1 MNIINHISKY
11 KTLILTIG
19 MIAALGIIGQPIM
32 KAYADCEFIC
42 QVEESTA
49 DEKENTE
56 SEDPNEAQIS
66 TLEAVAPTAQI
77 HFTPLDFVMNDQPE
91 VETSE
96 SRTLDRL
103 AVRLPEKLLKVLF
116 NIIIAPNAP

>member
-1 MNIINHISKY
+1 MNIINNISKY

-42 QVEESTA
+42 EVEKDVA
-49 DEKENTE
+49 DEKQGTEKEN
-56 SEDPNEAQIS
+56 PAEAQIS

-77 HFTPLDFVMNDQPE
+77 QFAPLDFVLSELPTVADSKSE
-91 VETSE
+91 TVEK
-96 SRTLDRL
+96 L

>member
-1 MNIINHISKY
+1 MNFINNISKY
-11 KTLILTIG
+11 KMLILVIG
-19 MIAALGIIGQPIM
+19 MVAALGIVAQPVL
-32 KAYADCEFIC
+32 KVYADCEFIC
-42 QVEESTA
+42 QLDKDIA
-49 DEKENTE
+49 DEKGD
-56 SEDPNEAQIS
+56 SEKEIPNESQLS

-77 HFTPLDFVMNDQPE
+77 HFAPLDFVLNDQPE

-96 SRTLDRL
+96 MQTLDRL

>member
-1 MNIINHISKY
+1 MNIINNISKY
-11 KTLILTIG
+11 KTLILVIG
-19 MIAALGIIGQPIM
+19 MIAAMGIVAQPVL
-32 KAYADCEFIC
+32 KVYGNCEIIC
-42 QVEESTA
+42 QLDKDIA
-49 DEKENTE
+49 DDKDTSDKEN
-56 SEDPNEAQIS
+56 PNEAQIS

-77 HFTPLDFVMNDQPE
+77 HFAPLDFILNDQPP

-96 SRTLDRL
+96 AGTMDRL

>member
-1 MNIINHISKY
+1 MNIINNISKY

-32 KAYADCEFIC
+32 KTYADCEFIC
-42 QVEESTA
+42 QVEKA
-49 DEKENTE
+49 DADKKNGAEEGN
-56 SEDPNEAQIS
+56 PNEAHIS
-66 TLEAVAPTAQI
+66 TLEALAPTAQI
-77 HFTPLDFVMNDQPE
+77 HFAPLDFVLNDQPE

-96 SRTLDRL
+96 TQTSDRM